1 MRGAIRAAL
10 VVQSFG
16 RTKPQKCKTRWK
28 GGLRRRAKAREQA
41 AQAHAAAVLHRRQ
54 WQVAKLRTHLD
65 RLAARLANF
74 C

>member
-1 MRGAIRAAL
+1 VAGLRH
-10 VVQSFG
+10 Q
-16 RTKPQKCKTRWK
+16 PQHLWY
-28 GGLRRRAKAREQA
+28 RRRAKARKQA
-41 AQAHAAAVLHRRQ
+41 AQAHAAAVLDRRQ